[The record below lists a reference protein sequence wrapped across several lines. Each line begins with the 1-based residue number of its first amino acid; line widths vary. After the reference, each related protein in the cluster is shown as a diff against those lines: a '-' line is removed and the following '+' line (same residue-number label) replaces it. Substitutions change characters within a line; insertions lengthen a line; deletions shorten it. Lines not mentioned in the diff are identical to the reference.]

1 MQLGIKKNYIS
12 VTTRNLG
19 IRLKELKYNVNKGLS
34 RMAQA
39 EGSIVKWEEA
49 DIVKSL
55 HSPTLAMS
63 AEKIE
68 IYKGKLQDTCINAR
82 DAEGLSSAWKLLFNK
97 QCYFMKLNSREIG
110 IEFMEDFVKTN
121 CFLDRGPL
129 EIIWS
134 EGFEVG
140 AVIGKGAYST
150 VRIAEKNGNPIAIKI
165 ISIKDISKRCRD
177 YFLPREI
184 EVLSQLIHPNIIAIH
199 RIMFAK
205 NHIYI
210 FMEFAEKGDLQD
222 YIQRKQFLP
231 DKKAKKYFRFLVK
244 AMDYLHSQN
253 ISHRDLKCENLLITS
268 NDTIKLTDFGFCR
281 SVIDDKTGKR
291 VLSETYCG
299 SPSYSAPEVL
309 QGIPYN
315 PIMSDNWSIGVILY
329 NMITGRLPFS
339 ESHHRKMN
347 QISLRD
353 LTSNR

>member
-1 MQLGIKKNYIS
+1 
-12 VTTRNLG
+12 
-19 IRLKELKYNVNKGLS
+19 
-34 RMAQA
+34 
-39 EGSIVKWEEA
+39 
-49 DIVKSL
+49 
-55 HSPTLAMS
+55 
-63 AEKIE
+63 
-68 IYKGKLQDTCINAR
+68 
-82 DAEGLSSAWKLLFNK
+82 
-97 QCYFMKLNSREIG
+97 MKLNSREIG
-110 IEFMEDFVKTN
+110 IEFMEDLVKTN

-150 VRIAEKNGNPIAIKI
+150 VRIAEKN
-165 ISIKDISKRCRD
+165 
-177 YFLPREI
+177 

-199 RIMFAK
+199 RIMFSK

-268 NDTIKLTDFGFCR
+268 NDIIKLTDFGFCR
-281 SVIDDKTGKR
+281 SVTDDKTGKR

-299 SPSYSAPEVL
+299 SPGYSAPEVL

-329 NMITGRLPFS
+329 NMITGRLPFP
-339 ESHHRKMN
+339 ESHHRKMVKY
-347 QISLRD
+347 QLERHYISPLEINTNAKLECKLLINHLLEPDIIKRFNIKQVMKD
-353 LTSNR
+353 PWICKKSRKPKEKYSESPIYDHKIPQ